1 MRYSF
6 TYDSQESLRTRI
18 SPMKGVRNENI
29 VTITEDDTTIS
40 DGGEG
45 EVTWLNSAVFKYA
58 HDFSRFYELPPPVNS

>member
-1 MRYSF
+1 
-6 TYDSQESLRTRI
+6 
-18 SPMKGVRNENI
+18 MKGVRNENI

-58 HDFSRFYELPPPVNS
+58 HDFSRFYEVPPPINS